1 MKRVRKTLKKYF
13 IPHEEN
19 DHKPH
24 ILRVQSVVFVLAIAL
39 VLELFFWFG
48 VTQLEPNSQL
58 FGIIITNSLID
69 GTNKNRAADNLAPL
83 QVSPL
88 LQTAAQEKADDM
100 ATNGYF
106 AHTSPAGLT
115 PWYWFDKVGYQY
127 IAAGEN
133 LAVDFSDSQDVTN
146 AWMNSPEH
154 RANILNG
161 SYTQIGMATAQG
173 TYNGHPT
180 IFVVELFGTP
190 VPAISENPFALLN
203 SAAAAGGA
211 TPSANA
217 TGNSATQGNTVAK
230 PAAKPVAKPIV
241 RPVTK
246 LAIKP
251 MPTSIGA
258 IAITM
263 PVATTTQSLSNSTQ
277 TAASVKGASIEM
289 LPEANATQ
297 TVASATAAGRLNGGG
312 NNQLSNIIQNSAANP
327 RRLVDTIYLAVII
340 LFALALALNVFIK
353 IRIQHPQLILGG
365 MLVVLVVGLLV
376 VLNVHLFAGAV
387 VL

>member
-24 ILRVQSVVFVLAIAL
+24 ILRAQSVAFVLL
-39 VLELFFWFG
+39 VAFAMELFFWFG
-48 VTQLEPNSQL
+48 VRQLEPNSQL
-58 FGIIITNSLID
+58 FGIIVTNSLID
-69 GTNKNRAADNLAPL
+69 GTNQSRTANNLAPL

-127 IAAGEN
+127 ISAGEN
-133 LAVDFSDSQDVTN
+133 LAVDFSDSKDVTT

-161 SYTQIGMATAQG
+161 NYTQIGMATAQG

-180 IFVVELFGTP
+180 IYVVEFFGTP

-203 SAAAAGGA
+203 SAAASAG
-211 TPSANA
+211 
-217 TGNSATQGNTVAK
+217 TGLSQTQTVTGNTVTTTVITTK
-230 PAAKPVAKPIV
+230 TTNTKPITK
-241 RPVTK
+241 PVTK
-246 LAIKP
+246 PVVKP
-251 MPTSIGA
+251 ISSGA
-258 IAITM
+258 NITKGN
-263 PVATTTQSLSNSTQ
+263 ATTTNTTTTTGITKPISNSTQ
-277 TAASVKGASIEM
+277 TVASVKGASIEV
-289 LPEANATQ
+289 LPVAT
-297 TVASATAAGRLNGGG
+297 TS
-312 NNQLSNIIQNSAANP
+312 NQLSNAIQQSAANP
-327 RRLVDTIYLAVII
+327 RRLIDTIYLAII
-340 LFALALALNVFIK
+340 ALFALSLILNFFIK
-353 IRIQHPQLILGG
+353 IRIQHPQIIFGG
-365 MLVVLVVGLLV
+365 MLVVLVVGLLI
-376 VLNVHLFAGAV
+376 VLNVHMFAGAV
-387 VL
+387 IL